1 MTEEY
6 NRSRLETRR
15 QERARL
21 RKKRRKRNLILVG
34 LAVLMVVS
42 VCVFFFGPWRS
53 SGRKS
58 SSGNETAGNTSD
70 IDSAR
75 AGDEVEDS
83 GTDDSGSDAQDN
95 TDLSNNPGD
104 SAVTT
109 GEADNAGSTSSD
121 NSLRP
126 PMDGKPVLP
135 FTKSESIGCGHW
147 PSGSLDYPYF
157 GAAREGTR
165 LHGAIDIYPPGATAD
180 DGGGQPVFAVKDGT
194 VISVIDNFYTRA
206 NGERTKALLIDHGD
220 FVACYCEI
228 RGQPN
233 AKGSALLFGAGNAV
247 SKGQVLGYI
256 SGTKQLHF
264 EMYKAN
270 TRDRFNWY
278 GEQPANLLD
287 PTELMLDLYGLR

>member
-6 NRSRLETRR
+6 NRSRVEKRR

-21 RKKRRKRNLILVG
+21 RKKRRKRNVIIG
-34 LAVLMVVS
+34 LAVLMAIS
-42 VCVFFFGPWRS
+42 ICVFLFGPWRS
-53 SGRKS
+53 SGEKS
-58 SSGNETAGNTSD
+58 SPGNEIAGNTSD
-70 IDSAR
+70 IDSAD
-75 AGDEVEDS
+75 AGEEGGDSETNDSRSNAED
-83 GTDDSGSDAQDN
+83 DM
-95 TDLSNNPGD
+95 DLSNNPDD
-104 SAVTT
+104 SPVTN
-109 GEADNAGSTSSD
+109 GEEENTGSTPSG

-126 PMDGKPVLP
+126 PTDGEPIHP
-135 FTKSESIGCGHW
+135 FTRDESTGCGHW

-165 LHGAIDIYPPGATAD
+165 LHGAIDIYPPGATAE
-180 DGGGQPVFAVKDGT
+180 DGGGQPVYAVKDGA
-194 VISVIDNFYTRA
+194 VIRVIDNFYTRA

-220 FVACYCEI
+220 FVACYSEI

-233 AKGSALLFGAGNAV
+233 VKGSALAFGVGNTVA
-247 SKGQVLGYI
+247 KGQVLGYI

-264 EMYKAN
+264 EMYSAN
-270 TRDRFNWY
+270 TPDRFNWY